1 MLLKPLLTLNV
12 LLCGQKIAP
21 HIFEAAARILPK
33 PLQHLCCV
41 HVVETKVVNIFDKI
55 LDLIAFVK
63 TIHCLG
69 EILLR
74 ALSPPWMAG
83 PPMGMLGA

>member
-1 MLLKPLLTLNV
+1 MCYFVVK
-12 LLCGQKIAP
+12 KIAP
-21 HIFEAAARILPK
+21 HIFEAAAETSAVFV
-33 PLQHLCCV
+33 QCT
-41 HVVETKVVNIFDKI
+41 VETKVVDILDKI